1 MPIKWESEVLN
12 IDKDFLVTFII
23 MWGVPTFMVVRAYWK
38 MDTDDKKSV
47 IHDFSSR
54 RFITT
59 FGFMVIGNFLT
70 HLGSI
75 LSITP
80 VKVIGIILLIL
91 AGIFSIENMWK
102 ESKMKSLCILVL
114 LSLIIFLNVS

>member
-1 MPIKWESEVLN
+1 MN
-12 IDKDFLVTFII
+12 IDKDSLVTFII

-38 MDTDDKKSV
+38 MDTEDKKSV

-59 FGFMVIGNFLT
+59 MGFMVIGIFMT
-70 HLGSI
+70 HVGSL
-75 LSITP
+75 LSVSTM
-80 VKVIGIILLIL
+80 KVIGIILLIL
-91 AGIFSIENMWK
+91 AGIFSVFNMWK

-114 LSLIIFLNVS
+114 LSVIIFLNVS